1 MTTLGIAILQNGVEI
16 PVKKFKTDVRDA
28 LRSHIEEQLIQRY
41 ETLGFND
48 GKDYKAIVQ
57 YEPGKQTFKL
67 TYDESV
73 DEGGAILK
81 AFEFDELDDYL
92 GIYGGKTYTA
102 EIVSTYEGGKRKT
115 RKLRRRQLKKRNP
128 SRRE

>member
-1 MTTLGIAILQNGVEI
+1 MTALGIIILRNQQEVSVKSLKSEI
-16 PVKKFKTDVRDA
+16 RDA
-28 LRSHIEEQLIQRY
+28 LRSDIEEQLIQRY
-41 ETLGFND
+41 EPMGMND
-48 GKDYKAIVQ
+48 GKDYKAIVK
-57 YEPGKQTFKL
+57 YEPGKRTFKL
-67 TYDESV
+67 TYDQTQ

-81 AFEFDELDDYL
+81 GFEFDELDDYL

-115 RKLRRRQLKKRNP
+115 RKLRRRQSKKRNQ